1 MRHSGA
7 GEQDA
12 AEHESRAD
20 LDQGVMHYHEIS
32 LSEAA
37 ARIFMA

>member
-1 MRHSGA
+1 MRHKRGRRA
-7 GEQDA
+7 GR